1 MHFYP
6 FSKNEDKTILP
17 KLLLFVI
24 LYFSLIIDGNSVG
37 IVENLK
43 CTGKFKNIDLQF

>member
-6 FSKNEDKTILP
+6 FSKNGEKTIPP

-24 LYFSLIIDGNSVG
+24 LYSSLRIDGNSVG
-37 IVENLK
+37 IVENLEYTNNHRK
-43 CTGKFKNIDLQF
+43 